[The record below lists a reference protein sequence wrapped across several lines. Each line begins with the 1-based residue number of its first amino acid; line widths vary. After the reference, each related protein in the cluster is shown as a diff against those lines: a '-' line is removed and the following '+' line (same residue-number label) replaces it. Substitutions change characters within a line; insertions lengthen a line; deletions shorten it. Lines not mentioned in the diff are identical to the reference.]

1 MNKEQY
7 LNKRKELMNEASM
20 LLDAGKTVEAEAK
33 VQEVKDLDGEFE
45 NACRAAANIEALKD
59 NEVVTNINNKGT
71 NLSDG
76 KPFAVM
82 HEDKKEDDIYTN
94 AWAKTMMNL
103 RLTDDEQT
111 RMDEVNKNLN
121 NDVLTTG
128 THAILIPETIVAGIW
143 KEVGEVYPLYA
154 DVLKTSVKGALTV
167 LKSETSSSAAWYDED
182 TEIEEGSETFGKA
195 TLHGCELARDITVS
209 WKLKEMAVDEF
220 IPFIQSMLA
229 EKMGVAAAYGVFSGK
244 GKAAS
249 ESSDKDEP
257 RGIKTAL
264 LAQTN
269 KPQVVEVESTA
280 TLTYENIT
288 NMIAKVK
295 GIYKKG
301 AKFYATSNFIWGT
314 LANVKDTTG
323 RPYFVADTTAG
334 GVGRLFGFVVEE
346 DDSVDTLLFGNAN
359 KGYHL
364 NINKQMTL
372 DQEDHKKLRTTDYI
386 AYAIMD
392 GDIRTE
398 KAFAYLELKKA

>member
-7 LNKRKELMNEASM
+7 LQKRKELMNEANE
-20 LLDAGKTVEAEAK
+20 LLNAGKIDDAEAK
-33 VQEVKDLDGEFE
+33 ASEVKALDTTFE
-45 NACRAAANIEALKD
+45 NICKASANLAALQDNAVITDIQAKGVVIE
-59 NEVVTNINNKGT
+59 NVTPLASTI
-71 NLSDG
+71 
-76 KPFAVM
+76 
-82 HEDKKEDDIYTN
+82 EKKEDVYTN
-94 AWAKTMMNL
+94 VWAKVMQNIAITE
-103 RLTDDEQT
+103 DEK
-111 RMDEVNKNLN
+111 RIFDEANKEFKNES
-121 NDVLTTG
+121 LTTG
-128 THAILIPETIVAGIW
+128 NSPILIPETVVAGIW

-154 DVLKTSVKGALTV
+154 EVLKTSVKGKLTV
-167 LKSETSSSAAWYDED
+167 LKSTESTEAKWYDEA
-182 TEIEEGSETFGKA
+182 TEIEEGKETFAEA
-195 TLHGCELARDITVS
+195 TLNGCELSRDITVS
-209 WKLKEMAVDEF
+209 WKLKEMATNEF
-220 IPFIQSMLA
+220 IPFIQSQLA
-229 EKMGVAAAYGVFSGK
+229 EKMGAAAAYGVFSGK

-249 ESSDKDEP
+249 GSSDKDEP

-269 KPQVVEVESTA
+269 KPQVVELA
-280 TLTYENIT
+280 TDAELSYKNIT
-288 NMIAKVK
+288 AMIAKVK
-295 GIYKKG
+295 GTYKKG
-301 AKFYATSNFIWGT
+301 SKFYATSDFIWDT
-314 LANVKDTTG
+314 LANVKDATG
-323 RPYFVADTTAG
+323 RPYFIADTTAG

>member
-7 LNKRKELMNEASM
+7 LQKRKELMNEANE
-20 LLDAGKTVEAEAK
+20 LLNAGKIDDAEAK
-33 VQEVKDLDGEFE
+33 ASEVKALDTTFE
-45 NACRAAANIEALKD
+45 NICKASANLAALQDNAVITDIQAKGVVIE
-59 NEVVTNINNKGT
+59 NVTPLASTI
-71 NLSDG
+71 
-76 KPFAVM
+76 
-82 HEDKKEDDIYTN
+82 EKKEDVYTN
-94 AWAKTMMNL
+94 VWAKVMQNIAITE
-103 RLTDDEQT
+103 DEK
-111 RMDEVNKNLN
+111 RIFDEANKEFKNES
-121 NDVLTTG
+121 LTTG
-128 THAILIPETIVAGIW
+128 NSPILIPETVVAGIW

-154 DVLKTSVKGALTV
+154 EVLKTSVKGKLTV
-167 LKSETSSSAAWYDED
+167 LKSTESTEAKWYDEA
-182 TEIEEGSETFGKA
+182 TEIEEGKETFAEA
-195 TLHGCELARDITVS
+195 TLNGCELSRDITVS
-209 WKLKEMAVDEF
+209 WKLKEMATNEF
-220 IPFIQSMLA
+220 IPFIQSQLA
-229 EKMGVAAAYGVFSGK
+229 EKMGAAAAYGVFSGK

-249 ESSDKDEP
+249 GSSDKDEP

-269 KPQVVEVESTA
+269 KPQVVELAADAELS
-280 TLTYENIT
+280 YKNIT
-288 NMIAKVK
+288 AMIAKVK
-295 GIYKKG
+295 GTYKKG
-301 AKFYATSNFIWGT
+301 SKFYATSDFIWDT
-314 LANVKDTTG
+314 LANVKDATG
-323 RPYFVADTTAG
+323 RPYFIADTTAG